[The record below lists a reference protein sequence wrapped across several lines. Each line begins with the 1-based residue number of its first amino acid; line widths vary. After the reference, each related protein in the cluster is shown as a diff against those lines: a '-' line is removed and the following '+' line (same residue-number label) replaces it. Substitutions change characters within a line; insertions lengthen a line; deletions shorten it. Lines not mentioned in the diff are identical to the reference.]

1 MPKSVSLPVN
11 APAKAIHLLSG
22 VAGWGFPAGREG
34 TVSMIVRIH
43 YEDGTTE
50 DHELK
55 NGVALRRLHPARWTC
70 PGSKLAFKLGGQQV
84 RYLTVVPEARSE
96 TIASIELVKGS
107 DRSAPIVLAVTVEG
121 FE

>member
-1 MPKSVSLPVN
+1 MN
-11 APAKAIHLLSG
+11 APARAIHLLSG
-22 VAGWGFPAGREG
+22 MSVLGFPAGREG
-34 TVSMIVRIH
+34 TVSMIVRIQ

-55 NGVALRRLHPARWTC
+55 NGVHFADVNGGQDV
-70 PGSKLAFKLGGQQV
+70 PGSKLAFRLGGQQV
-84 RYLTVVPEARSE
+84 RYLTVTPGKKD

-107 DRSAPIVLAVTVEG
+107 DRTAPIVLAATVEG